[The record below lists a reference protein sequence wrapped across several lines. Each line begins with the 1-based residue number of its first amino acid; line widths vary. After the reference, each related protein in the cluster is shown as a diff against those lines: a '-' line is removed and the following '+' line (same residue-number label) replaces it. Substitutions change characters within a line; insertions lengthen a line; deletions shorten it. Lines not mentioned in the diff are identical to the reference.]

1 MKTILRNKQT
11 GFYFQGVA
19 DWTTKVADAFDFR
32 CPERVVKFVLAAR
45 LNIEQM
51 EVVLAFED
59 GRYNIPLPLDERF
72 GLTRVARGK
81 AARADSAAPQPWT
94 ALAEA
99 LCGAP
104 KDALDPGM
112 FPGALG

>member
-32 CPERVVKFVLAAR
+32 CPERAVKFVLAAR
-45 LNIEQM
+45 LNIEQV

-59 GRYNIPLPLDERF
+59 ARYNIPLPLDERF
-72 GLTRVARGK
+72 GLTG

-94 ALAEA
+94 ALPET

-112 FPGALG
+112 FPRALG